1 MCTVNIITATLKD
14 NLKKKKRALKDCD
27 FNKGF
32 LVFANLH
39 TSLTR
44 LELTV
49 TDMWMEQYSILV

>member
-1 MCTVNIITATLKD
+1 MCTANIITATLKD
-14 NLKKKKRALKDCD
+14 NLKKKRALKDWD

>member
-1 MCTVNIITATLKD
+1 MCTANIITATLKD

-39 TSLTR
+39 TSHDALTYPFR
-44 LELTV
+44 
-49 TDMWMEQYSILV
+49 TDGDRYVDGAI